1 MCRLEYLAVWNPLP
15 LPVLDLPLV
24 EPLLSGAGLFASL
37 ASARPLVPCVA
48 RGAVSAVV
56 WAVVLAV
63 LEGGGGLTGAGLLA
77 EPNTIA
83 SLFATVVVV
92 CNGGTVVHMS

>member
-1 MCRLEYLAVWNPLP
+1 
-15 LPVLDLPLV
+15 
-24 EPLLSGAGLFASL
+24 
-37 ASARPLVPCVA
+37 
-48 RGAVSAVV
+48 
-56 WAVVLAV
+56 VVLAV